1 MRKYTKRGFTLI
13 ELLVVIAVIG
23 ILSSIVLVS
32 LAGAR
37 DKARDAKIQ
46 SDIGQVRPLAEMIND
61 NEGKYKTLCVAQDAV
76 STLNIAHAVYTS
88 QLTVINNDIK
98 AQNGN
103 IDAFCCNNGG
113 QKYCVY
119 SKLNVGTRW
128 YCADATGNAG
138 VFTVDPVATCNATSF
153 TCAP

>member
-46 SDIGQVRPLAEMIND
+46 SDVGQIRPLAEMIND
-61 NEGKYKTLCVAQDAV
+61 TDSAYTLLEDPAV
-76 STLNIAHAVYTS
+76 DGTLNLGHATY
-88 QLTVINNDIK
+88 
-98 AQNGN
+98 
-103 IDAFCCNNGG
+103 GG
-113 QKYCVY
+113 QLGVLESDIAVQGGAVVCQASGQNYCVY
-119 SKLNVGTRW
+119 SVLNVGTRW
-128 YCADATGNAG
+128 YCADATGQAG
-138 VFTVDPVATCNATSF
+138 TFTVDPAGTCGAGTPVTY

>member
-1 MRKYTKRGFTLI
+1 MKKFTKRGFTLI

-46 SDIGQVRPLAEMIND
+46 SDVGQIRPLAEMIND
-61 NEGKYKTLCVAQDAV
+61 NEGNYKTLCVAPSAV
-76 STLNIAHAVYTS
+76 STLNIAHATYGG
-88 QLTVINNDIK
+88 QLKVVDDDIT
-98 AQNGN
+98 AQGGG
-103 IDAFCCNNGG
+103 AVCCNNGG
-113 QKYCVY
+113 QSYCVY
-119 SKLNVGTRW
+119 STLNVGTRW
-128 YCADATGNAG
+128 YCADATGQAG
-138 VFTVDPVATCNATSF
+138 VFTVNPSATCNAASF